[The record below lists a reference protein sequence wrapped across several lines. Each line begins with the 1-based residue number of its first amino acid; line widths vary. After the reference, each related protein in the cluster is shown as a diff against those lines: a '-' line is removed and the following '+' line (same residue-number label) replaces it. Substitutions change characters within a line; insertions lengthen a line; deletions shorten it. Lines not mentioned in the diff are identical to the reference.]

1 VVNGFDLLAKSAQ
14 TTEFI
19 LGFVDPQADFNF
31 FLLAIFLLFLLRHF
45 LTYVPLIP
53 QLVQLQ
59 LIFIHST
66 RISWEIT
73 SILLKFQNYYF
84 FGFFFGNVSTGT
96 KSGYVTFTV

>member
-31 FLLAIFLLFLLRHF
+31 FLLAIFLLLLLRHF

-59 LIFIHST
+59 LIFIHNT

-73 SILLKFQNYYF
+73 TIFTPISVL
-84 FGFFFGNVSTGT
+84 FFFG
-96 KSGYVTFTV
+96 KFFLVT